1 MDRRFFLKSAGLAA
15 VSLISG
21 CQSPHRRTGKQSRPN
36 VVLIVGDD
44 IGFSDIGCYGSE
56 IATPNLDNLAAK
68 GQRFT
73 QFYNMAKCN
82 PTRSS
87 LMTGLYLPRE
97 NSENA
102 QPFPQLMR
110 QAGYYTAM
118 SGKEH
123 FDGWVPNRCRAVN
136 CFDDSF
142 AYEKINNYFVP
153 PSGKFNNPFMLNG
166 KKIAAKDIPVNDPP
180 FYKTDVVTDYALDF
194 LDKATRQDKPFLLY
208 LPYHPGHYPLQ
219 ARKEDIAKYRGKY
232 KRGWDVIRKERFE
245 RQKKLGV
252 IDKNCK
258 LSPPEDNINKF
269 RGPYRGNIYKYRPWD
284 SISRQERDELD
295 LEMAVFAAMIDR
307 MDQNIGRVLKKLK
320 ETGVADNTLVIF
332 FSDNGSC
339 PYDSNKDFSI
349 PPGGA
354 NSYRTLCAGWANV
367 GDTPFR
373 YYKQYGHEGGCRT
386 HFITHWPKVIKPG
399 IRKEP
404 AHLVDIYPTMLE
416 MAGAKYPTSVDQR
429 PTPAL
434 DGSSL
439 MPLFRNKTRSQ
450 PEIIIS
456 GFSDRFRMVRCGD
469 WKIVK
474 ANNGDWQLYNI
485 KDDPTEL
492 KDLSIA
498 KPEKVEELAVKYEE
512 WLDKGK

>member
-1 MDRRFFLKSAGLAA
+1 MERRYFLKLSGLAA
-15 VSLISG
+15 VSFISG
-21 CQSPHRRTGKQSRPN
+21 CQISGRRAGKQSRPN
-36 VVLIVGDD
+36 VVLMVGDD

-56 IATPNLDNLAAK
+56 IATPNLDRLAAK
-68 GQRFT
+68 GQRFS

-97 NSENA
+97 NSQNA

-123 FDGWVPNRCRAVN
+123 FDDWVPDRCRAVN

-142 AYEKINNYFVP
+142 TYDIINEYFIP
-153 PSGKFNNPFMLNG
+153 PSGKFKHPFKING
-166 KKIAAKDIPVNDPP
+166 KKIAANDIPVNDPP
-180 FYKTDVVTDYALDF
+180 FYKTDVVTDYALGF
-194 LDKATRQDKPFLLY
+194 LDKAIEHDKPFFLY
-208 LPYHPGHYPLQ
+208 LPYHPAHYPLQ

-232 KRGWDVIRKERFE
+232 KCGWDAIRKKRFE

-252 IDKNCK
+252 IDKDCK
-258 LSPPEDNINKF
+258 LSPPEDNINKY
-269 RGPYRGNIYKYRPWD
+269 RGPFRRDIYNYRPWD
-284 SISRQERDELD
+284 SISKQEQDELD
-295 LEMAVFAAMIDR
+295 LEMAVFAAMVDR
-307 MDQNIGRVLKKLK
+307 MDQGIGRVLEKLK
-320 ETGVADNTLVIF
+320 EIGVAENTLVMF

-339 PYDSNKDFSI
+339 PYDSNKDFSV

-354 NSYRTLCAGWANV
+354 DSYRTLCAAWANV

-386 HFITHWPKVIKPG
+386 HFIARWPKSIKPG
-399 IRKEP
+399 IVKEP
-404 AHLVDIYPTMLE
+404 GHLVDIYPTMLE
-416 MAGAKYPTSVDQR
+416 MAGAEYPTSVDQSR
-429 PTPAL
+429 TPSL

-439 MPLFRNKTRSQ
+439 MPLFRGKTRSH
-450 PEIIIS
+450 PEIIIA
-456 GFSDRFRMVRCGD
+456 GHGEEFRMVRCGD

-474 ANNGDWQLYNI
+474 VNNGDWQLYDI

-492 KDLSIA
+492 KDMSIA
-498 KPEKVEELAVKYEE
+498 MPEKVEELAGRYKK
-512 WLDKGK
+512 WLDNK